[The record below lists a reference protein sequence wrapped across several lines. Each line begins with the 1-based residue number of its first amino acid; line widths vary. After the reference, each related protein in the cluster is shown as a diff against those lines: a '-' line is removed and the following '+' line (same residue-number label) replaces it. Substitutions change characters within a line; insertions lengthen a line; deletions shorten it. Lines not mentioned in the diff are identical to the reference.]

1 MPIQAPKNLVFGG
14 QNPWA
19 WLFIIETPKRHILG
33 RNRTY
38 VPILVQIGP
47 LMRPGRVLK
56 ESKKK
61 ERKKGKERNL
71 QWQTGCSPK
80 PPTLTQRY
88 VILLAGWS
96 SGDSSKFQ
104 VSSKLVQR
112 FSRFWGSKFAISYTY
127 RTSRDIYVFWKKEME
142 GRGTVAKDKIKKSVH
157 CFETI
162 KQLCTTSQKFLA
174 IPLPQHTKYICTVS
188 VHVTWPWPTIIDKI
202 ISIVI

>member
-1 MPIQAPKNLVFGG
+1 MPIHAPKIFGILG
-14 QNPWA
+14 VR
-19 WLFIIETPKRHILG
+19 TPKRDWSSS
-33 RNRTY
+33 
-38 VPILVQIGP
+38 
-47 LMRPGRVLK
+47 RPRKAHPWPKPHLHAKFGADRSTGATRARA
-56 ESKKK
+56 EEITKK
-61 ERKKGKERNL
+61 RKKGKERNL